1 VSLAERQQVKTPPLW
16 LLALITLNG
25 TLAMHIFVP
34 ALPAAARDLGG
45 AANAAQ
51 MTLSVYVLGLSMGQ
65 LTYGPIS
72 DHFGRRPVLMF
83 GMILYTVASLAAL
96 AAPTMGLLVV
106 ARLFQAL
113 GGCSGL
119 VLGRAII
126 RDGAAGETAAR
137 RLSLMNLMTM
147 AGPGLSPLIGSA
159 LVAATGWRSIF
170 ALVSLLGLAGL
181 ALIWRLLPETGG
193 HGGNAAS
200 VLRNYARLLKSR
212 GFLGYAIGGGCA
224 TTSMYAFLGAAPFIF
239 EAQLHRPADEIGL
252 YLAVNIVGIWFGSL
266 TASRLI
272 GRAPM
277 ARLMVAGNL
286 ITCVSAAAFLG
297 FAASGALGVV
307 PILTTMLILCFGA
320 GIASPTALSQALSI
334 NPKIPGSASGLYGF
348 IQMIIGAICT
358 ALAGVGPDPALAVG
372 VVLFAAGL
380 IAQFCFWLAQTRP
393 LAASQAAG

>member
-1 VSLAERQQVKTPPLW
+1 VSLAERQHVKTPPLW

-45 AANAAQ
+45 AASAAQ
-51 MTLSVYVLGLSMGQ
+51 MTLSVYVVGLSMGQ

-96 AAPTMGLLVV
+96 AAPTMGALIV

-126 RDGAAGETAAR
+126 RDGAVGEMAAR

-159 LVAATGWRSIF
+159 LVAVTGWRSIF

-193 HGGNAAS
+193 HGGNVAG

-212 GFLGYAIGGGCA
+212 GFIGYAIGGGCA

-239 EAQLHRPADEIGL
+239 ETQLHRPADEIGL

-277 ARLMVAGNL
+277 GRLMVAGSL
-286 ITCVSAAAFLG
+286 ITCVSAAAFL
-297 FAASGALGVV
+297 ALAVSGALGVAS
-307 PILTTMLILCFGA
+307 ILTSMLILCFGA
-320 GIASPTALSQALSI
+320 GIASPTALAQALSI

-348 IQMIIGAICT
+348 VQMIIGAICT
-358 ALAGVGPDPALAVG
+358 ALAGVGPNPALAVG
-372 VVLFAAGL
+372 VVLFTAGL
-380 IAQFCFWLAQTRP
+380 IAQFCFWLALTRP
-393 LAASQAAG
+393 VAAPDAV

>member
-1 VSLAERQQVKTPPLW
+1 VSLAERQHVKTPPLW

-45 AANAAQ
+45 AASAAQ
-51 MTLSVYVLGLSMGQ
+51 MTLSVYVVGLSMGQ

-83 GMILYTVASLAAL
+83 GMILYTLASVAAL
-96 AAPTMGLLVV
+96 AAPSMRFLIV

-159 LVAATGWRSIF
+159 LVAVTGWRSIF

-181 ALIWRLLPETGG
+181 ALIWRLLPETSGG
-193 HGGNAAS
+193 RGDFAN
-200 VLRNYARLLKSR
+200 VLGNYARLLKSR
-212 GFLGYAIGGGCA
+212 GFIGYSVGGGCA
-224 TTSMYAFLGAAPFIF
+224 TTSFYAFVGAAPFIF
-239 EAQLHRPADEIGL
+239 VDQLHRPAGEIGL

-266 TASRLI
+266 MASRLI
-272 GRAPM
+272 GRIPM
-277 ARLMVAGNL
+277 GRLMVVGNL

-297 FAASGALGVV
+297 FAASGAFSLVSTLAS
-307 PILTTMLILCFGA
+307 IMMLCFGA
-320 GIASPTALSQALSI
+320 GLASPTALAQALSI

-358 ALAGVGPDPALAVG
+358 ALAGVGPNPALAVG
-372 VVLFAAGL
+372 VVLFSAGV
-380 IAQFCFWLAQTRP
+380 IAQFSFWLALTRP
-393 LAASQAAG
+393 VD

>member
-1 VSLAERQQVKTPPLW
+1 
-16 LLALITLNG
+16 
-25 TLAMHIFVP
+25 
-34 ALPAAARDLGG
+34 
-45 AANAAQ
+45 
-51 MTLSVYVLGLSMGQ
+51 
-65 LTYGPIS
+65 
-72 DHFGRRPVLMF
+72 
-83 GMILYTVASLAAL
+83 MILYTVASLAAL
-96 AAPTMGLLVV
+96 AAPTMGALIV

-126 RDGAAGETAAR
+126 RDGAVGEMAAR

-159 LVAATGWRSIF
+159 LVAVTGWRSIF

-193 HGGNAAS
+193 HGGNVAG

-212 GFLGYAIGGGCA
+212 GFIGYAIGGGCA

-239 EAQLHRPADEIGL
+239 ETQLHRPADEIGL

-277 ARLMVAGNL
+277 GRLMVAGSL
-286 ITCVSAAAFLG
+286 ITCVSAAAFL
-297 FAASGALGVV
+297 ALAVSGALGVAS
-307 PILTTMLILCFGA
+307 ILTSMLILCFGA
-320 GIASPTALSQALSI
+320 GIASPTALAQALSI

-348 IQMIIGAICT
+348 VQMIIGAICT
-358 ALAGVGPDPALAVG
+358 ALAGVGPNPALAVG
-372 VVLFAAGL
+372 VVLFTAGL
-380 IAQFCFWLAQTRP
+380 IAQFCFWLALTRP
-393 LAASQAAG
+393 VAAPDAV